1 MVAPRQKKCKRCGEV
16 KPAEDF
22 PPRTHTCTSCKTV
35 KHRRTVS
42 TDHVQYLYGLYSQCK
57 YSHTNR
63 KQTGHTQAEFKLEK
77 EDLVDIWKEQ
87 NGRCALS
94 GVVLTHHKDGS
105 GRKDFNASI
114 DRIVPY
120 EPYIKDNVQLVAYR
134 VNLMKHELTEDLF
147 YWWVRTLLDNINGDN
162 NA

>member
-1 MVAPRQKKCKRCGEV
+1 MCI
-16 KPAEDF
+16 
-22 PPRTHTCTSCKTV
+22 SCKNA

-42 TDHVQYLYGLYSQCK
+42 TDHVQFLYGLYSQCK
-57 YSHTNR
+57 YSQTSR
-63 KQTGHTQAEFKLEK
+63 KQPGHNVTEFKLEK
-77 EDLVDIWKEQ
+77 EDLAAIWEEQ

-120 EPYIKDNVQLVAYR
+120 DPYIKDNVQLVAYR

-147 YWWVRTLLDNINGDN
+147 YWWIRTILDHMKDSN